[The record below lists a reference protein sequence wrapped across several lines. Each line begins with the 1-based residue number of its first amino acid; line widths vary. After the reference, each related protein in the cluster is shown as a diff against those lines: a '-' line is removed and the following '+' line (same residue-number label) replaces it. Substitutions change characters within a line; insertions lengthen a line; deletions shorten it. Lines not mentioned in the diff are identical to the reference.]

1 MLKIFLHNIS
11 VSCKMLPALRHFVS
25 YQQQQQENSDV
36 SSFMLSAYSPPA
48 TLPAS
53 QHLMALSEA
62 AAVASSSRTPPTIPQ
77 DFSPLLMPFT
87 KTSLCASHLVFDHH
101 LPLFL
106 PNHSGG
112 KLTGPPFLLQHNP
125 RPEKPPYSY
134 IALIAMAI
142 SSAPNQRITLNGI
155 YKFIMERFPYYRDN
169 KQGWQ
174 NSIRHNLSLNNCFV
188 KVPREKTSVDGSN
201 GGGKGSY
208 WTLDPG
214 EADMFERGNY
224 RRRRTRRQR
233 ADRVGARSQ
242 QLASSAEADD
252 KGCSAD
258 SSSVIPVDEVCAR
271 SSKTQQQVCED
282 SSGSKQEEESDVP
295 SAATADGDRFG
306 ASKPSIF
313 TIEYLMKMPSA
324 LPSRRARSAVK
335 H

>member
-1 MLKIFLHNIS
+1 
-11 VSCKMLPALRHFVS
+11 MLPALRHFVS
-25 YQQQQQENSDV
+25 YQQQQQENSDA
-36 SSFMLSAYSPPA
+36 SSFMLSAYSPPV

-62 AAVASSSRTPPTIPQ
+62 AAVASSSRPPAIPQ

-87 KTSLCASHLVFDHH
+87 KTSLYTNHLVFDHH

-106 PNHSGG
+106 PNHAGG

-188 KVPREKTSVDGSN
+188 KVPREKTSMDGSS

-233 ADRVGARSQ
+233 AERVGSRG
-242 QLASSAEADD
+242 L
-252 KGCSAD
+252 
-258 SSSVIPVDEVCAR
+258 
-271 SSKTQQQVCED
+271 QQQVSWD
-282 SSGSKQEEESDVP
+282 I
-295 SAATADGDRFG
+295 T
-306 ASKPSIF
+306 
-313 TIEYLMKMPSA
+313 
-324 LPSRRARSAVK
+324 
-335 H
+335 